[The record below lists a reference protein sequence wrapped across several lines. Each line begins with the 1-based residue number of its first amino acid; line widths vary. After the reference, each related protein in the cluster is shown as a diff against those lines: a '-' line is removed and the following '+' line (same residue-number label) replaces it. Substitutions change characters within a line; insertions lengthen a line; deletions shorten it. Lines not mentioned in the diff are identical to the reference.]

1 MNTFLCGKESRVH
14 PTFGYEYAFKVRLKA
29 FQFRLEKYQNSDDHW
44 SGRICLFYS
53 LQNIWISWLS
63 VDMKININLFDSQK
77 KRTFSPKSFI
87 NSTTN
92 TYIYLMSKWQNSQ
105 KYSLQ
110 IAKIQLWQQEAR
122 KKRTLIKHVPRM
134 NVKLWWELTAQSHT
148 ISVHIQSR
156 NILLE
161 FFSF

>member
-1 MNTFLCGKESRVH
+1 MEKRVEFIQLLNTNR
-14 PTFGYEYAFKVRLKA
+14 YAFKVRLKA
-29 FQFRLEKYQNSDDHW
+29 FQFRLEKYPNSDDHW

-53 LQNIWISWLS
+53 LKNIWISWLG

-77 KRTFSPKSFI
+77 KKTFSPKSFV

-122 KKRTLIKHVPRM
+122 KKWTLIKHVPRM
-134 NVKLWWELTAQSHT
+134 NVKLRWELTAQSHT

-161 FFSF
+161 FFFF